1 MRKLLPSIVFNA
13 VVPFLV
19 YILLRPYMNGDVPAL
34 AIAAGVPA
42 VFTIVVFLWRKRVD
56 VIGVVAVAAYVIVL
70 VISLLAGGSSLVLKL
85 NDAVLTGPLGL
96 ICLASL
102 VVGKPLHLVLHEF
115 LARRKGTEVSDQARK
130 GSAVITGLVGA
141 MLTVHALVLLFL
153 ALSLSTESFLA
164 VSRIV
169 GLSIIGVGGAAILW
183 YRRRLVSLPARRS

>member
-19 YILLRPYMNGDVPAL
+19 YLLLRPHLAGDVPAL

-42 VFTIVVFLWRKRVD
+42 VFTIAVFLWRKRVD
-56 VIGVVAVAAYVIVL
+56 VIGVAAVAAYVVVL
-70 VISLLAGGSSLVLKL
+70 VISLLAGGSPLVLKL
-85 NDAVLTGPLGL
+85 NDAVLTGPFGL

-115 LARRKGTEVSDQARK
+115 LARRKGTEVTDLARK

-153 ALSLSTESFLA
+153 ALSLPTESFLA

-169 GLSIIGVGGAAILW
+169 GLSIIGVGVAAILW